1 MAKTFSLEIVT
12 TDRIF
17 YKGECEHLVITAID
31 GLLGILA
38 GHEPLVTALPAG
50 ELKYMVDGKWRYA
63 AISDGFIQ
71 VMPDKSVILADS
83 CELPEEID
91 IDGLEIDLGKMMKDR
106 SAAMFA
112 DFDPKDENAAAPYP
126 YQVTKL
132 LKVKN
137 VTVTDGKRW
146 MFFRSPALFKDLKVE
161 GACPG
166 YPPR

>member
-1 MAKTFSLEIVT
+1 MAKTFSLEIVA

-91 IDGLEIDLGKMMKDR
+91 IKRAEEARERAQEKLRQKQSIQEYYQTQ
-106 SAAMFA
+106 AALNRA
-112 DFDPKDENAAAPYP
+112 I
-126 YQVTKL
+126 TR
-132 LKVKN
+132 LKVSQKH
-137 VTVTDGKRW
+137 
-146 MFFRSPALFKDLKVE
+146 FK
-161 GACPG
+161 
-166 YPPR
+166 

>member
-1 MAKTFSLEIVT
+1 MAKTFSLEIVA

-50 ELKYMVDGKWRYA
+50 ELKYMVNGKWRYA

-91 IDGLEIDLGKMMKDR
+91 IKRAEEARERAQEKLRQKQSIQEYYQTQ
-106 SAAMFA
+106 AALNRAM
-112 DFDPKDENAAAPYP
+112 NR
-126 YQVTKL
+126 
-132 LKVKN
+132 LKVSQKH
-137 VTVTDGKRW
+137 
-146 MFFRSPALFKDLKVE
+146 FK
-161 GACPG
+161 
-166 YPPR
+166 